1 METVTL
7 GRAKELIAVL
17 NDFTGE
23 PGYNELVV
31 YARKKTKATAH
42 EVSVVLTFLK
52 EFQPI
57 QILEASEESLLDMV
71 DSLANKPIDLAGELQ
86 YNYAVAKTLLQFII
100 AKNTL
105 PDGEEIRKTLREIS
119 RFSDAMLKM
128 QERVYNVQQLQ
139 IFQERV
145 LAVLTDDQKDLLLEA
160 PL

>member
-7 GRAKELIAVL
+7 GRAKELIDVL
-17 NDFTGE
+17 DKFTGE
-23 PGYNELVV
+23 PDYNALVAF
-31 YARKKTKATAH
+31 ARKKTKATAH
-42 EVSVVLTFLK
+42 EISVVLNFIK

-57 QILEASEESLLDMV
+57 QILESEGSLMDEV
-71 DSLANKPIDLAGELQ
+71 DNLATKPIDLAGELQ
-86 YNYAVAKTLLQFII
+86 YNYAVAKTLLKFII

-145 LAVLTDDQKDLLLEA
+145 LELLTDQQKDLLLEA
-160 PL
+160 NI